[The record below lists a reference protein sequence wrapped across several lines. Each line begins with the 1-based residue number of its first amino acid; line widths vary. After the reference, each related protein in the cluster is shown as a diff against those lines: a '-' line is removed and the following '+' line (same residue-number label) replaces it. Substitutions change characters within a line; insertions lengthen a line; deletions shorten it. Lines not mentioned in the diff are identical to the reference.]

1 MTSAIFEGGARLPLF
16 LEKQRVFLLS
26 NLRNERRGRLLLCD
40 TDECP
45 RAVHMDCLDPPL
57 DEIPGGE
64 WCVPLS

>member
-1 MTSAIFEGGARLPLF
+1 MTSAIVEGVQGCLF
-16 LEKQRVFLLS
+16 LRTNKGCCVLS
-26 NLRNERRGRLLLCD
+26 NLRNDGRGRLLLCD